1 MDFTKRTIFKIFA
14 KKRAASKGRS
24 PILPL
29 LGAGGFSLHAFNRV
43 QFDTFRSEAGS
54 ASYFSPQIFRACIP
68 LVRVPKLRFSSKYS
82 GLLRFPQGLEILGDP
97 VVNHCVQRRTSRR
110 TPSSRAN
117 SSYMYQNYVLVV
129 NTRSSSALPNR
140 RLPSC
145 RGPRGKFNCV
155 ADHIQHHKF
164 STSTPS
170 WSFCHRLDPSETRS

>member
-1 MDFTKRTIFKIFA
+1 MLFQCTIFKIIA
-14 KKRAASKGRS
+14 AVEHQIAGVDCAEITIKKSIQMNGCSS
-24 PILPL
+24 PVSGWLI
-29 LGAGGFSLHAFNRV
+29 SLHA
-43 QFDTFRSEAGS
+43 RS
-54 ASYFSPQIFRACIP
+54 
-68 LVRVPKLRFSSKYS
+68 
-82 GLLRFPQGLEILGDP
+82 
-97 VVNHCVQRRTSRR
+97 RTSRR

-164 STSTPS
+164 STSTRAWFS
-170 WSFCHRLDPSETRS
+170 YHRLDPSEPRSPSGLS

>member
-54 ASYFSPQIFRACIP
+54 ASYASPQHLFALWLISPHAR
-68 LVRVPKLRFSSKYS
+68 S
-82 GLLRFPQGLEILGDP
+82 
-97 VVNHCVQRRTSRR
+97 RTSRR

-129 NTRSSSALPNR
+129 NTRRSSALPNR

-170 WSFCHRLDPSETRS
+170 WFSCHRLDPSETRS